1 MKYYQPAKLMT
12 FSAICAIISCAIV
25 ITSSGM
31 TTVIALIAVSFFMSL
46 MFPTIYGIA
55 LGNAGQDIKVGAS
68 GLIMAILGGAIL
80 TPLQG
85 LMSDIYGINTSYI
98 IPLLCFVAV
107 MLYSIYASKVTRNTV
122 K

>member
-1 MKYYQPAKLMT
+1 
-12 FSAICAIISCAIV
+12 
-25 ITSSGM
+25 
-31 TTVIALIAVSFFMSL
+31 